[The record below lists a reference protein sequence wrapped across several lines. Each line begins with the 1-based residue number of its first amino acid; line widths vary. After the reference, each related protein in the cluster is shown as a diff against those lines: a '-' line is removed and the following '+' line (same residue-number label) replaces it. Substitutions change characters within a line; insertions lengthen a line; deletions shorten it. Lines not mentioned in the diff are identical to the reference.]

1 VVAALV
7 LAAAAASG
15 PSPLPAQER
24 GAPLQLRT
32 VPIRHYAFSDV
43 DKEAHFWSALYIAS
57 NGKIFVGLSTHADAA
72 TLYEFDPRTG
82 TMRQLANLTVLLGE
96 RGRGIWTNGKVHVQM
111 QELDGW
117 VYFGSLSEDNGP
129 PAIDA
134 ASYEGP
140 RWFRVNIENGRVEA
154 LGRINAFWGLLG
166 QAMDT
171 KRRIIY
177 GLAENG
183 HLYRYFI
190 DQDRTED
197 MGRVDDWDICRT
209 IVIDDDGNVYGT
221 YTPGRLWKYD
231 VTTDRILDLE
241 HVRLPVVNQSRT
253 MANPMLDRKA
263 QWRIA
268 EWDPVERVIYGIVG
282 GSNLLFRYD
291 PREGPE
297 GTFTGLAQ
305 LCPPMFRG
313 GDPMSV
319 PYATLSM
326 TLSQKERRIYY
337 IPVVSRDFDYGTVS
351 LDVVDAEKLGAL
363 GKKRIPQLSFMT
375 SYDLRTG
382 RVDDIGLLRAQDGR
396 YAYGSQAAK
405 TDAAGRVWFVGA
417 FEEPDAKRAVNPG
430 GASPYSMGL
439 GCYDPFAGRPAA
451 Q

>member
-1 VVAALV
+1 MPRWPATLAVLV
-7 LAAAAASG
+7 LAAATLPA
-15 PSPLPAQER
+15 PLPAQEKQ
-24 GAPLQLRT
+24 APLQLRT
-32 VPIRHYAFSDV
+32 VPIRHYRFSDV
-43 DKEAHFWSALYIAS
+43 DKDAHFWSALYVAS
-57 NGKIFVGLSTHADAA
+57 NGKIFVGLCTHADAA
-72 TLYEFDPRTG
+72 TVYEFDPRTER
-82 TMRQLANLTVLLGE
+82 MRKLANLTELLGE
-96 RGRGIWTNGKVHVQM
+96 RGRGIWTNGKIHVQM

-140 RWFRVNIENGRVEA
+140 RWFRVDIESGKVEA

-166 QAMDT
+166 QAMDK

-190 DQDRTED
+190 DEDRTED

-221 YTPGRLWKYD
+221 YAPGMVWKYD
-231 VTTDRILDLE
+231 VAKDRILDLE

-253 MANPMLDRKA
+253 MANPMLDRKP

-268 EWDPVERVIYGIVG
+268 EWDPVDKAIYGVVG

-291 PREGPE
+291 PRRGEE
-297 GTFTGLAQ
+297 GTFTSLAQ
-305 LCPPMFRG
+305 ICPPMFRG

-337 IPVVSRDFDYGTVS
+337 IPVISRDFDYGTVS
-351 LDVVDAEKLGAL
+351 LDVVDKTKLGAL
-363 GKKRIPQLSFMT
+363 GPGKVPQLSFMT
-375 SYDLRTG
+375 SYDLGTG
-382 RVDDIGLLRAQDGR
+382 RVEDVGLLRAQDGR
-396 YAYGSQAAK
+396 YAYGTQGAK
-405 TDAAGRVWFVGA
+405 TDADGRVWFVGA
-417 FEEPDAKRAVNPG
+417 FEEPDPRLAANPG
-430 GASPYSMGL
+430 GASPYSLGL
-439 GCYDPFAGRPAA
+439 GCYDPRAA
-451 Q
+451 R